1 MLNKIW
7 LSFFLSAFFAA
18 IYQSLFIGDVEVWTR
33 LVQST
38 FISSKSAFELS
49 IGLTGTLCLWLGL
62 LKIAE
67 KAGLVDLLAHLLT
80 PLFKRLMPEL
90 PANHPAMG
98 SMMMNCAAN
107 MLGLDNAATPVGI
120 RAMEELQEL
129 NPKKDT
135 ASNAQI
141 LFMVMN
147 TSSVTLLPITIF
159 MYRAQLG
166 SSNPTSV
173 FIPIL
178 LATSISTL
186 VGILSV
192 AFVQKIKIFD
202 RVVFAYFGIF
212 SLLIAGIGLYF
223 SGGGAAAKQSS
234 VFGNCILFTVITSF
248 LFAGWLKKIDVYE
261 AFIEG
266 AKGGFEV
273 AVRLIP
279 FIVAM
284 LVSIGVLRASGVLEG
299 ILFIVEEGVR
309 YIGMNT
315 EFVAALPTAIMKP
328 LSGSG
333 ARAMMIETVQT
344 YGVDSFPATLSA
356 IIQGSTETTFYV
368 LAVYFGSVGIKKVR
382 HVITCSLLADFA
394 GIISAIL
401 IGYWFFR

>member
-7 LSFFLSAFFAA
+7 FSFFMSAFLAA
-18 IYQSLFIGDVEVWTR
+18 VYQSLFIGDLDVWTR
-33 LVQST
+33 IVQST
-38 FISSKSAFELS
+38 FVSSKSAFELS

-62 LKIAE
+62 LRIAE
-67 KAGLVDLLAHLLT
+67 KAGLVDVLARFLT
-80 PLFKRLMPEL
+80 PLFKRLMPDL
-90 PANHPAMG
+90 PAGHPAMG

-129 NPKKDT
+129 NPEKDT

-147 TSSVTLLPITIF
+147 TSSVTLLPVTIF

-166 SSNPTSV
+166 SANPTSV

-202 RVVFAYFGIF
+202 RVVFSYFAAF
-212 SLLIAGIGLYF
+212 SLIIASIGVYF
-223 SGGGAAAKQSS
+223 SGAGAAQNSA

-248 LFAGWLKKIDVYE
+248 LFAGWLKKVNVYE

-266 AKGGFEV
+266 AKGGFDV

-284 LVSIGVLRASGVLEG
+284 LVSIAVLRASGVLEG
-299 ILFIVEEGVR
+299 ILFVVEEGVR
-309 YIGMNT
+309 YLGIDTG
-315 EFVAALPTAIMKP
+315 FVAALPTAIMKP

-333 ARAMMIETVQT
+333 ARAMMIETIQT
-344 YGVDSFPATLSA
+344 HGVDSFPATLSA

-368 LAVYFGSVGIKKVR
+368 LAVYFGAVGIKKVR
-382 HVITCSLLADFA
+382 HALACSLLADAA
-394 GIISAIL
+394 GILSAIL
-401 IGYWFFR
+401 IGYWFFG